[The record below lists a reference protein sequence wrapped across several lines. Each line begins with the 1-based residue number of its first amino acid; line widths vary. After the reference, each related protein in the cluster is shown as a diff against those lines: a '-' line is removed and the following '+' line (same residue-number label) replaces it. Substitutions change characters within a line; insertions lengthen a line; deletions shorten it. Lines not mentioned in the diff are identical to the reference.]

1 MNRHLSGPRGK
12 HTCITGPRRLCQILL
27 TTVMAWRAGQAA
39 VQALGQ
45 WVWVIVAP
53 GAGELGGMLGT

>member
-27 TTVMAWRAGQAA
+27 TTVMTWRAGQAA

-45 WVWVIVAP
+45 WVGVIVAP